1 MELAVIARSLMV
13 FKLNPVLTR
22 YHLIKLA
29 EFNLWQTTTMKLVLE
44 IGFKQTTSVNTERE
58 ALVQLRP
65 ELSASQKSDN
75 NVKDMTWLKSTEAE
89 INATAR
95 NLTVKKL
102 PLTELNQMRFMILV
116 ESFLLLLLLLLLLM

>member
-1 MELAVIARSLMV
+1 
-13 FKLNPVLTR
+13 
-22 YHLIKLA
+22 
-29 EFNLWQTTTMKLVLE
+29 MKLVLE